1 MINKDTKY
9 NVKNRSASFVVYKIP
24 ESNIRREWQPGE
36 SKRISFSELEQ
47 LSYQPGGKELMA
59 NFLQIVNEEVTET
72 FGINRQPEYDM
83 SEEQV
88 IDLIINGS
96 LDAFLD
102 ALDFA
107 PIGVMDLIKK
117 FSVTIPIQDMA
128 KRQALK
134 NKTGFDVDKAIA
146 NEQADKSVEE
156 TAENQTLKAA
166 ISGRRTNTTYK
177 TTTATEKYKIVDKKE
192 TIQ

>member
-1 MINKDTKY
+1 MISKDTMY

-36 SKRISFSELEQ
+36 SKRISFGELEQ

-59 NFLQIVNEEVTET
+59 NFLQIVNEEVTES
-72 FGINRQPEYDM
+72 FGIRRQPEYDM

-88 IDLIINGS
+88 IDLILNGS

-117 FSVTIPIQDMA
+117 FSVALPIQDIA

-134 NKTGFDVDKAIA
+134 SKTGFDIDKAIA
-146 NEQADKSVEE
+146 NEMADKAVEE
-156 TAENQTLKAA
+156 AAPADQTLKPAQT
-166 ISGRRTNTTYK
+166 GRRTSTSYK
-177 TTTATEKYKIVDKKE
+177 TTTEKYKVVDKKE

>member
-1 MINKDTKY
+1 MINKDTMY

-36 SKRISFSELEQ
+36 SKRISFGELEQ

-59 NFLQIVNEEVTET
+59 NFLQIVNEEVTES
-72 FGINRQPEYDM
+72 FGIRRQPEYDM

-88 IDLIINGS
+88 IDLILNGS

-117 FSVTIPIQDMA
+117 FSVALPIQDIA

-134 NKTGFDVDKAIA
+134 SKTGFDIDKAIA
-146 NEQADKSVEE
+146 NEMADKAAEE
-156 TAENQTLKAA
+156 APVDQTLKPAQT
-166 ISGRRTNTTYK
+166 GRRTSTSYK
-177 TTTATEKYKIVDKKE
+177 TTTEKYKVVDKKE
-192 TIQ
+192 TVQ

>member
-1 MINKDTKY
+1 MINKDTMY

-36 SKRISFSELEQ
+36 SKRISFGELEQ

-59 NFLQIVNEEVTET
+59 NFLQIVNEEVTES
-72 FGINRQPEYDM
+72 FGIYRQPEYDM

-88 IDLIINGS
+88 IDLILNGS

-117 FSVTIPIQDMA
+117 FSVALPIQDIA

-134 NKTGFDVDKAIA
+134 SKTGFDIDKAIA
-146 NEQADKSVEE
+146 NEMADKAAEE
-156 TAENQTLKAA
+156 AAPADQTLKSAQT
-166 ISGRRTNTTYK
+166 GRRTSTSYK
-177 TTTATEKYKIVDKKE
+177 TTTEKYKVVDKKE
-192 TIQ
+192 TVQ

>member
-1 MINKDTKY
+1 MINKDTMY

-36 SKRISFSELEQ
+36 SKRISFGELEQ

-59 NFLQIVNEEVTET
+59 NFLQIVNEEVTES
-72 FGINRQPEYDM
+72 FGIYRQPEYDM

-88 IDLIINGS
+88 IDLILNGS

-117 FSVTIPIQDMA
+117 FAVALPIQDIA

-134 NKTGFDVDKAIA
+134 SKTGFDIDKAIA
-146 NEQADKSVEE
+146 NEMADKAAEE
-156 TAENQTLKAA
+156 APADQTLKPAQT
-166 ISGRRTNTTYK
+166 GRRTSTSYK
-177 TTTATEKYKIVDKKE
+177 TTTEKYKVVDKKE

>member
-1 MINKDTKY
+1 MINKDTMY

-36 SKRISFSELEQ
+36 SKRISFGELEQ

-59 NFLQIVNEEVTET
+59 NFLQIVNEEVTDT
-72 FGINRQPEYDM
+72 FGIHRQPEYDM

-88 IDLIINGS
+88 IDLILNGS

-117 FSVTIPIQDMA
+117 FSVALPIQDIA

-134 NKTGFDVDKAIA
+134 SKTGFDIDKAIA
-146 NEQADKSVEE
+146 NEMADKAVEE
-156 TAENQTLKAA
+156 AAPADQTLKPAQT
-166 ISGRRTNTTYK
+166 GRRTSTSYK
-177 TTTATEKYKIVDKKE
+177 TTTEKYKVVDKKE